1 MAQSKKAAIQMKRG
15 GERERERATTF
26 MRWHVFYDLIK
37 WHLFLDSTNV
47 NGKFFDNFLLD
58 SVFSCVSQITFERYI
73 FMKVFHVNGRI
84 FGNAEKKT
92 FLFQRLCNKRYKQ
105 KAANV
110 IEENCQ
116 SMGDGRMVA

>member
-1 MAQSKKAAIQMKRG
+1 MAQSKKAAIQMKRGG

-84 FGNAEKKT
+84 FGNAEKK
-92 FLFQRLCNKRYKQ
+92 
-105 KAANV
+105 NV
-110 IEENCQ
+110 F
-116 SMGDGRMVA
+116 VPKTV